1 MQLEVRVHSRHLGCA
16 VRSVRRV
23 ALPAMATSAP
33 VSLGTPCRGMD
44 TPAWPMVS
52 TVTPYHVYWDGSEN
66 GGSSYV
72 LQWCS
77 QDTVNVKPGHT
88 VFVRASVQSAATT
101 MAYAAPVC
109 PSLGIYATDV
119 YGTGLT

>member
-33 VSLGTPCRGMD
+33 ASLGTPCRGMD

-52 TVTPYHVYWDGSEN
+52 TVTPYHVFWDGSEN
-66 GGSSYV
+66 GGSFYV

-88 VFVRASVQSAATT
+88 VFVKNICANCSYNYGVC
-101 MAYAAPVC
+101 C
-109 PSLGIYATDV
+109 PSVPQLGYICH
-119 YGTGLT
+119 